1 MNAKGGPLLAVHNLT
16 KRYGGVTA
24 LADVSFDVYSQQI
37 VGLIGPNGSG
47 KSTTF
52 NILAGS
58 AQPDSG
64 RALLNGRNIVGLKP
78 HRIVRRGLVR
88 TFQMSRVFPDMTV
101 YENLVAGAVARPA
114 LDAALGLIERAGL
127 ADKLGEYTRSLSY
140 GQQKIVEI
148 IRGVSLDAEVVL
160 LDEPFAGVNP
170 AIESILSELIT
181 SLCTESHTSIVL
193 IDHEMSLVMS
203 LSHYVYVMD
212 HGVVI
217 CGGVPDYVRTDPRT
231 IECYFGRAGADRH
244 Q

>member
-1 MNAKGGPLLAVHNLT
+1 MNAEGSPLLAVQDLT

-24 LADVSFDVYSQQI
+24 LEEVSFDVYPKQI

-52 NILAGS
+52 NVLAGS
-58 AQPDSG
+58 VRPDSG
-64 RALLNGRNIVGLKP
+64 KALLKGRNIVGLKA

-88 TFQMSRVFPDMTV
+88 TFQMSRVFPEMTV
-101 YENLVAGAVARPA
+101 YENLIAGAASDR
-114 LDAALGLIERAGL
+114 ALGTALRLIERAGL
-127 ADKLGEYTRSLSY
+127 AGKLAEYAKSLSY

-148 IRGVSLDAEVVL
+148 VRAVSLDAEVLL

-181 SLCTESHTSIVL
+181 SLCTESDTSVVL

-231 IECYFGRAGADRH
+231 IECYFGRAGADR
-244 Q
+244 QQ

>member
-1 MNAKGGPLLAVHNLT
+1 MNAESGPLLAVQNLT

-24 LADVSFDVYSQQI
+24 LADVSFDVYPKQI

-52 NILAGS
+52 NVLAGS
-58 AQPDSG
+58 ARPNSG
-64 RALLNGRNIVGLKP
+64 KALLKGRNIVGLKA

-88 TFQMSRVFPDMTV
+88 TFQMSRVFPEMTV
-101 YENLVAGAVARPA
+101 YENLVAGAAGQRA
-114 LDAALGLIERAGL
+114 LNTALGLIERAGL
-127 ADKLGEYTRSLSY
+127 ADKLGEYASSLSY

-148 IRGVSLDAEVVL
+148 VRGVSLDADVVL

-181 SLCTESHTSIVL
+181 SLCADSETSVVL

-203 LSHYVYVMD
+203 LSHYIYVMD

-217 CGGVPDYVRTDPRT
+217 CSGVPDYVRTDPRT
-231 IECYFGRAGADRH
+231 IECYFGRTEADR
-244 Q
+244 QQ